1 MHVQANNQLDA
12 CLIAQ
17 RNAGILVENLVR
29 LAKQAQLR
37 SCYSLLFDE
46 ALEISEVA
54 TERSGQHHRFYNR
67 TNLHIHFCG
76 TAEKRIEKEDADA
89 EIIGI
94 SLPDDAPVR
103 HAYNNLCLACDF
115 PAVDDGRAGEARIID
130 SVDLGNGSEEAGKIL
145 ET

>member
-12 CLIAQ
+12 RLIAQ

-54 TERSGQHHRFYNR
+54 TERSGQHHRFYDR
-67 TNLHIHFCG
+67 TNFHSHFCG
-76 TAEKRIEKEDADA
+76 AAEKRIEKDDADA
-89 EIIGI
+89 EIIGNG
-94 SLPDDAPVR
+94 LPGDAPVR
-103 HAYNNLCLACDF
+103 HAHNNLYLACDF
-115 PAVDDGRAGEARIID
+115 FAVDDGRAGEARIID
-130 SVDLGNGSEEAGKIL
+130 SVDLGNGSDEARKVL